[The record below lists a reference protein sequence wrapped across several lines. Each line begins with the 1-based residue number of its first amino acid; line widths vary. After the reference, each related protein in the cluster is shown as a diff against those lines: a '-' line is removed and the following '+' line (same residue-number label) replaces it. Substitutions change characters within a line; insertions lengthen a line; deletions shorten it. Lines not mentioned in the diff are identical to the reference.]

1 MVSKF
6 SGALARLKD
15 PVAPEPAPDPV
26 AETLSHPPPAE
37 VPRPMGRPP
46 GKRSDPD
53 WAPRTILMRKS
64 THKNTTRQL
73 LDTDDERDL
82 SELVD
87 ELLRGW
93 LHKQP

>member
-1 MVSKF
+1 MASKF

-15 PVAPEPAPDPV
+15 PVAPEPV
-26 AETLSHPPPAE
+26 AEAPPPPPLVE
-37 VPRPMGRPP
+37 IRRPMGRPP

-64 THKNTTRQL
+64 THKNITRQL

-87 ELLRGW
+87 ELLTAW
-93 LHKQP
+93 LNEQP